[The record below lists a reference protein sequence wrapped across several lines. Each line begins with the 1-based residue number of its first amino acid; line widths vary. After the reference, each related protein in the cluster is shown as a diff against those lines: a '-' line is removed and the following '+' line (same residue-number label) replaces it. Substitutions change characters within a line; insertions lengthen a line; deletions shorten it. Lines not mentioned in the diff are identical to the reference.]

1 MSISRRRFLKRSIG
15 GAYVVAE
22 GLRGLASGPKG
33 LAGAAPSAA
42 RSGGVPQ
49 APESM
54 SKGATEFTRGVGVYP
69 GDPREDFG
77 PTLVP
82 DASTYR
88 NLALHRPAYHSSCYD
103 YNLTAQLVT
112 DGIKDTHPPDW
123 IATSVSFRGLLPKT
137 EREFLLDHNPVTTV
151 DLRGPRPWVLV
162 QLGGGATLPTID
174 RVDVLFIAPSE
185 LKPENLSL
193 TVSVSGDGREWKESG
208 KVTNPKREPLTGYPM
223 GFARPGQ
230 VFQPSIPLHSAS
242 QSRFYRIEF
251 EAVNAP
257 PMAFFLQWQVAEV
270 AFYNQNQRVEI
281 GGPYSFTS
289 AWMSAGLGEEWVY
302 VDLGSRCE
310 FDRVTLYWIARA
322 AEGSLQVSDDAQSWR
337 DIQPLPGAAGNSDDL
352 RLAQPVQ
359 GRYVRVLMTRPTSA
373 DGYMLSELE
382 VYGRGGLVPQPKP
395 APAARPEGRLD
406 LAGGAWRLQRDSLLS
421 ANGTTISR
429 VGFADHDWIV
439 ATVPGTVLTSF
450 LNVGAIPDPNYG
462 ENQLYISD
470 SFFYADFWFRNEFT
484 APAYSSGEHAWLN
497 FDGINW
503 KAEVFLNGE
512 KLGRIEGGFAR
523 GRFDVTGRLLSGRKN
538 SLAVRI
544 EKNDTPGSAKQKT
557 FESPGKNG
565 GALGIDNPTY
575 HASIGWDWI
584 PTVRGRNTGIWG
596 DVYLT
601 LTGPV
606 TLEDPFI
613 TTALPMLNGAGVSP
627 AAAGASLPHTQGGQ
641 DARAPEGEMPPP
653 RLDTTRAEVR
663 VEVKLV
669 NHSPR
674 PVAGIL
680 RGRFGELQFEQRVS
694 LEGSAATKVKF
705 DPSNTPGL
713 RLENPKLW
721 WPAGYGEPHLY
732 ATELSFQ
739 TRDRKV
745 SDARAFEVGVRQMSY
760 SEEGGALRIWINGR
774 RFVPRGGNWG
784 FGESMLR
791 YRRREYD
798 TAVRYHRDMN
808 FTMIRNWVGQV
819 GDEEFFAACDR
830 HGVMVWQEFW
840 LANPWDGPDPKD
852 NDLFMRNVLDSVL
865 RFRNHPSIALYCGR
879 NEGNPPRPLDDGIRK
894 VLAENHPDIHYI
906 SNSAFGVVGGGGPYM
921 AMPVSFYF
929 TGGAHAKLHSEMGMP
944 NIPPVESVRAMMP
957 ESASWPQGLAWGLHD
972 FCLGGAQ
979 GGEGFRNMIEFNYG
993 GADNL
998 DDWVSLAQF
1007 LNYEGYRAMFEGQ
1020 GQYRM
1025 GLLLWMSHPC
1035 WPSFVWQTYDYYF
1048 EPTAAYFGCK
1058 KGCEPLHIQWNPVTE
1073 SIEVVNNSGGNV
1085 QGLAAAVE
1093 VLNMDGRKQWEKS
1106 ASLDSA
1112 EDSVSSCIKM
1122 EYPSGLT
1129 PLHFLRL
1136 SLTRGAETGSTNFY
1150 MRGPTEDNY
1159 RAIRQLPKVTLEAST
1174 RVERQDNRWHLTTE
1188 LYNPSDA
1195 PALMVRL
1202 KAVREKSGDCIL
1214 PAIYSDNYIALM
1226 PGERRTIRTDLEHA
1240 DTRGETPRIVVEGFN
1255 VRL

>member
-1 MSISRRRFLKRSIG
+1 MT
-15 GAYVVAE
+15 AAE
-22 GLRGLASGPKG
+22 Y
-33 LAGAAPSAA
+33 
-42 RSGGVPQ
+42 
-49 APESM
+49 
-54 SKGATEFTRGVGVYP
+54 TRGVGVYP
-69 GDPREDFG
+69 GDPREDYG
-77 PTLVP
+77 PMLVP

-112 DGIKDTHPPDW
+112 DGIKDTHLPDW
-123 IATSVSFRGLLPKT
+123 VATSVSDRGPLPKT
-137 EREFLLDHNPVTTV
+137 EREFFLDHNPITTV
-151 DLRGPRPWVLV
+151 DLRGPRPWVQV
-162 QLGGGATLPTID
+162 QLGGGAKVPEID
-174 RVDVLFIAPSE
+174 RIDVLFVAPNG
-185 LKPENLSL
+185 LKPENLS
-193 TVSVSGDGREWKESG
+193 VSVSVSENGREWKESG
-208 KVTNPKREPLTGYPM
+208 RVTNPKPEPVTGYPM
-223 GFARPGQ
+223 GFGRLGQ
-230 VFQPSIPLHSAS
+230 LFQPSVPLRATS
-242 QSRFYRIEF
+242 QSRLYRIEF
-251 EAVNAP
+251 EAGNTP
-257 PMAFFLQWQVAEV
+257 PMSFLMQWQVCEV

-281 GGPYSFTS
+281 GGPYRFTS

-302 VDLGSRCE
+302 VDLGARCE

-322 AEGSLQVSDDAQSWR
+322 AEGSLQVSDDAQGWR
-337 DIQPLPGAAGNSDDL
+337 DIQLLPGGTGNADDL

-359 GRYVRVLMTRPTSA
+359 GRYVRVLMRRPSSA
-373 DGYMLSELE
+373 DGYMLSEME
-382 VYGRGGLVPQPKP
+382 VYGRGGLMPQPKP
-395 APAARPEGRLD
+395 APPARPDGRLD
-406 LAGGAWRLQRDSLLS
+406 LAGAAWRLQRDSLVNADGAAL
-421 ANGTTISR
+421 SR
-429 VGFADHDWIV
+429 VGFADHDWV
-439 ATVPGTVLTSF
+439 TATVPGTVLSSY

-462 ENQLYISD
+462 ENQLLISD
-470 SFFYADFWFRNEFT
+470 SFFYADFWYRNEFT
-484 APAYSSGEHAWLN
+484 APVLSPDERAWLN

-503 KAEVFLNGE
+503 EAEVFLNGE
-512 KLGRIEGGFAR
+512 KLGRIEGGFIR

-538 SLAVRI
+538 ALAVHI
-544 EKNDTPGSAKQKT
+544 EKNDTPGSVKQKT

-584 PTVRGRNTGIWG
+584 PTIRGRNIGLWG

-601 LTGPV
+601 LSGPV
-606 TLEDPFI
+606 TLEEPFV
-613 TTALPMLNGAGVSP
+613 TTTLPLLSGAGSLPRPVGVSP
-627 AAAGASLPHTQGGQ
+627 AVAGASRSRAQEREQSLPRAERG
-641 DARAPEGEMPPP
+641 DARPTGAGGETPTP
-653 RLDTTRAEVR
+653 RWDTTRADVS

-669 NHSPR
+669 NHTAQ
-674 PVAGIL
+674 PVVGTL
-680 RGRFGELQFEQRVS
+680 RGRLGELQFEERVS
-694 LEGSAATKVKF
+694 VDGSATKKVRF

-732 ATELSFQ
+732 AMELSFQ
-739 TRDRKV
+739 TRDQKV
-745 SDARAFEVGVRQMSY
+745 SDARAFQVGVRQMSY

-808 FTMIRNWVGQV
+808 FNMIRNWVGQV

-852 NDLFMRNVLDSVL
+852 DDMFMRNVLDLVL

-879 NEGNPPRPLDDGIRK
+879 NEGNPPPPLDQGIRK
-894 VLAENHPDIHYI
+894 VLAQNHPGIHYI
-906 SNSAFGVVGGGGPYM
+906 SNSASGVVGGGGPYM
-921 AMPVSFYF
+921 AMPLSFYF
-929 TGGAHAKLHSEMGMP
+929 TGGAYAKLHSEMGMP
-944 NIPPVESVRAMMP
+944 NIPPVESVRAMLP
-957 ESASWPQGLAWGLHD
+957 ESLQWPQGLAWGLHD

-979 GGEGFRNMIEFNYG
+979 GGEVFRNMIEFDYG

-1007 LNYEGYRAMFEGQ
+1007 LNYEGHRAMFEAQ
-1020 GQYRM
+1020 SKYRM
-1025 GLLLWMSHPC
+1025 GALLWMSHPC

-1058 KGCEPLHIQWNPVTE
+1058 KGCEPLHIQWNPVSE
-1073 SIEVVNNSGGNV
+1073 NIEVVNNSGGDA
-1085 QGLAAAVE
+1085 QGLTAAVE
-1093 VLNMDGRKQWEKS
+1093 VLNMDGIKQWAKS
-1106 ASLDSA
+1106 TTLDSM

-1122 EYPSGLT
+1122 EYPAGLT

-1136 SLTRGAETGSTNFY
+1136 ALTRGAETVSTNFY
-1150 MRGPTEDNY
+1150 MRGPTEGNY
-1159 RAIRQLPKVTLEAST
+1159 RAIRQLPKVNLEAST
-1174 RVERQDNRWHLTTE
+1174 RLERKDKRWQLTTE
-1188 LYNPSDA
+1188 LHNPSDQ

-1202 KAVREKSGDCIL
+1202 KAVREKSGDRIL

-1226 PGERRTIRTDLEHA
+1226 PGERRTIRTELEHA

-1255 VRL
+1255 VGSGRA